1 MANGA
6 CLACEKLSCVC
17 DVPRLATDSELRTRL
32 EELETWWSKAP
43 DGMRKRSG
51 YRVDLEAFRRAVR
64 GLK

>member
-6 CLACEKLSCVC
+6 CLACEKLFCVC

-32 EELETWWSKAP
+32 AQLEDWWGKASKAE
-43 DGMRKRSG
+43 RLRSG